1 MTLLQHNLLLDNTV
15 SYFTKNRMQH
25 DININILCCTK
36 LYKQVVEVSDMN
48 IKYELHIF
56 CMLDGELCMH
66 CKRHK
71 VCDVIHILENL

>member
-48 IKYELHIF
+48 IKY
-56 CMLDGELCMH
+56 D
-66 CKRHK
+66 
-71 VCDVIHILENL
+71 N